1 MPKNLEI
8 FAAFY
13 TRRLNIVYHVCLAK
27 TERKFNLRGRTNE
40 KLGETNDII
49 RTQITLYGFSFR
61 FVIPYVPCTENA
73 REVVNCVAGSSSTPQ
88 PALPEQHRRHSQH
101 TNDST
106 RPADRPWDRRALWI
120 APRPLGRAAP
130 LASPRRAHS
139 G

>member
-61 FVIPYVPCTENA
+61 FVIPLRTLYRERA
-73 REVVNCVAGSSSTPQ
+73 RSSK
-88 PALPEQHRRHSQH
+88 LC
-101 TNDST
+101 
-106 RPADRPWDRRALWI
+106 
-120 APRPLGRAAP
+120 
-130 LASPRRAHS
+130 S

>member
-40 KLGETNDII
+40 KLGETNEYNLTQ
-49 RTQITLYGFSFR
+49 TQITLYGFSFR
-61 FVIPYVPCTENA
+61 FVIPLRTLYRERA
-73 REVVNCVAGSSSTPQ
+73 RSSK
-88 PALPEQHRRHSQH
+88 LC
-101 TNDST
+101 
-106 RPADRPWDRRALWI
+106 
-120 APRPLGRAAP
+120 
-130 LASPRRAHS
+130 S